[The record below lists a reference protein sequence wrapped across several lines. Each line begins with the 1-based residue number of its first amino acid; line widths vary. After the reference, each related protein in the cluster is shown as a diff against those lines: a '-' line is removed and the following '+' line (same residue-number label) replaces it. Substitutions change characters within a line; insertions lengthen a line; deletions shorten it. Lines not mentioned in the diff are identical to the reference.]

1 MSRLAAS
8 KKPARESAASRWPL
22 LEFGYAAATVKKY
35 RNAVKLFYDWCNE
48 NFQDDVHD
56 FDELDERLAD
66 YFQTMY
72 DQNDGKGKQLAKDTL
87 YGLQLFLPRAKAKLV
102 ISARIASRWA
112 KGAGVVSYPPLTWD
126 LAVLISVQMTR
137 HGRLDFGVATLLA
150 FDCLLRV
157 SELMSLRRE
166 DVAFPN
172 DSRMGAEYR
181 VTTIAIRQAKTGKN
195 QSVVVQNPDVVQL
208 LRARVAATKRGGL
221 LFRGR
226 PATYRA
232 LFKRVC
238 SELSLSHSYVPHS
251 LRHGGATRLHL
262 RSVPLEDIMMRG
274 RWASAKSARTYV
286 QASRAVLMAT
296 APPPAVTRV
305 AAVLSRSIQS
315 ALSLAQKH

>member
-1 MSRLAAS
+1 M
-8 KKPARESAASRWPL
+8 
-22 LEFGYAAATVKKY
+22 
-35 RNAVKLFYDWCNE
+35 
-48 NFQDDVHD
+48 
-56 FDELDERLAD
+56 
-66 YFQTMY
+66 
-72 DQNDGKGKQLAKDTL
+72 
-87 YGLQLFLPRAKAKLV
+87 
-102 ISARIASRWA
+102 
-112 KGAGVVSYPPLTWD
+112 SYPPLTWD

-195 QSVVVQNPDVVQL
+195 QSVVVQTPDVVQL

-232 LFKRVC
+232 LFKRVVVSC
-238 SELSLSHSYVPHS
+238 LFLTPMFRTHSVMVV
-251 LRHGGATRLHL
+251 RHVCIFGAF
-262 RSVPLEDIMMRG
+262 RS
-274 RWASAKSARTYV
+274 RT
-286 QASRAVLMAT
+286 
-296 APPPAVTRV
+296 
-305 AAVLSRSIQS
+305 
-315 ALSLAQKH
+315 